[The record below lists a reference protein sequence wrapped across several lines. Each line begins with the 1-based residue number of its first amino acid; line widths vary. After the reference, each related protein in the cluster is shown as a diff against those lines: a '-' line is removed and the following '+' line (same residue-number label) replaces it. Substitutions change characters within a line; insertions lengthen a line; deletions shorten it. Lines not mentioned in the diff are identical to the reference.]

1 VVVAIEEWQNMDVL
15 SIQDL
20 MGKLQAHEERINKI
34 QEDNGCTKF
43 VFIAR

>member
-15 SIQDL
+15 SIPRSH
-20 MGKLQAHEERINKI
+20 GKLQAHEERINKI